1 MNLRV
6 TDNIN
11 GSESIARIN
20 AQRSRLGVLQERI
33 STGKRINRA
42 SDDPSG
48 AEAVINLKTTQTQI
62 EQFARN
68 ANTASAKLTAT
79 DGALNEYENILTR
92 LKTLVSQGLSDT
104 TAQSARNALATEV
117 DSLRS
122 RVLSLANTKHGD
134 EYLFGGTRQ
143 NAPPFDQATAASAGT
158 PASARYVQIEP
169 GANAIAVGVTAE
181 AVFSD
186 ADSTIFADLTA
197 AAAALRGTGD
207 AAADKAALQ
216 NTMNRLGV
224 YSGLSDV
231 ARIRVG
237 VNMNV
242 AETTIERL
250 TNDSLSLDERISS
263 IETADF
269 AETALEFTNAQRV
282 LEATLQVSAGQNRRS
297 LFDFIG

>member
-6 TDNIN
+6 TDNSS
-11 GSESIARIN
+11 GSDSIARIN
-20 AQRSRLGVLQERI
+20 SQRSRLSVLQERI

-42 SDDPSG
+42 SDDPAG

-62 EQFARN
+62 EQFARS
-68 ANTASAKLTAT
+68 ANVASHKLTAT
-79 DGALNEYENILTR
+79 DSALSEYENVLIR
-92 LKTLVSQGLSDT
+92 IKTLVSQGLSDT
-104 TAQSARNALATEV
+104 TTRQSRIALATEIE
-117 DSLRS
+117 SLRE
-122 RVLSLANTKHGD
+122 RILSLANTKSGD

-143 NAPPFDQATAASAGT
+143 NAPPFDPTTGSAANT
-158 PASARYVQIEP
+158 PSEAQYVQIEP

-181 AVFSD
+181 TIFSD
-186 ADSTIFADLTA
+186 ADSTIFNDLTA

-231 ARIRVG
+231 AHIRVG

-242 AETTIERL
+242 AESTIERL
-250 TNDSLSLDERISS
+250 SNDSLSLDERISS

-269 AETALEFTNAQRV
+269 AETAVEFTNAQRV